1 VAPVMGHKTRET
13 QTEASARVAP
23 QDPPSTSHLNIEL
36 PPQQVDIRKHMSRRV
51 GGEIDFWAAC
61 MRRASS
67 APALIEQDDPIA
79 PPNWDRPH
87 IPIFI
92 QFQTS
97 KTIVPI

>member
-51 GGEIDFWAAC
+51 GGEIDFWAAAC
-61 MRRASS
+61 GV
-67 APALIEQDDPIA
+67 L
-79 PPNWDRPH
+79 RPH
-87 IPIFI
+87 PR
-92 QFQTS
+92 
-97 KTIVPI
+97 